1 MATPVT
7 QNLTLD
13 FIPHLLSSVTDHS
26 RVLQKLQIFYRNAL
40 AGGSYCLIDPNQS

>member
-7 QNLTLD
+7 QNLTFN

-26 RVLQKLQIFYRNAL
+26 RILQKLQIFYQNPF
-40 AGGSYCLIDPNQS
+40 AGGSYRLIDPNQS